1 MSPQPQIQPAP
12 TLAGRVRFTST
23 VALSLTF
30 LIIFAS
36 AAIVARVNY
45 PPEAASMPLV
55 LGVVGA
61 ALSLLQLI
69 VELRASRGPYEEQIN
84 LRKDGPI
91 YLWVWA
97 FVIAV
102 VAFGFIIAAPVM
114 LFAYLRLRSRESWWL
129 SLLLAAL
136 VLALLYGLFQVAL
149 GVPLFEGLVTPLIK
163 DRLA

>member
-1 MSPQPQIQPAP
+1 MSSQPQIQPAP
-12 TLAGRVRFTST
+12 TVRGRVRFTST

-30 LIIFAS
+30 LVIFAS

-45 PPEAASMPLV
+45 PPDAASMPV
-55 LGVVGA
+55 IIGVVGA
-61 ALSLLQLI
+61 ALSLLQLL

-102 VAFGFIIAAPVM
+102 VAFGFILAAPVM
-114 LFAYLRLRSRESWWL
+114 LFAYLRWRSRESWWL
-129 SLLLAAL
+129 SLLLPAL
-136 VLALLYGLFQVAL
+136 LLALLYGLFQVAL
-149 GVPLFEGLVTPLIK
+149 GVPLFEGLVTPLIE

>member
-1 MSPQPQIQPAP
+1 MSSQSQLQPAP
-12 TLAGRVRFTST
+12 TPGGRIRLTST
-23 VALSLTF
+23 VALALTF
-30 LIIFAS
+30 LIIFSS
-36 AAIVARVNY
+36 AALVARVNY
-45 PPEAASMPLV
+45 PPEAASMPV
-55 LGVVGA
+55 IIGVVGA
-61 ALSLLQLI
+61 ALSFLQLL

-97 FVIAV
+97 FVVAV
-102 VAFGFIIAAPVM
+102 VAFGFIFAVPVM
-114 LFAYLRLRSRESWWL
+114 LFAYLRWRSHESWWL
-129 SLLLAAL
+129 SLLLPLL